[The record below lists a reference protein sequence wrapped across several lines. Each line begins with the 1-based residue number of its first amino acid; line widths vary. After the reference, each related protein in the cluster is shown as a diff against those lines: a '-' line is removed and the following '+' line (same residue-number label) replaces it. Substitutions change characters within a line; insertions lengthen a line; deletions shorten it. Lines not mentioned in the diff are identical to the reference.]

1 MPAETIWRDAGEI
14 DDLLDDIDDLPLDTA
29 SSIRT
34 RVSAIRAAARQIIDR
49 DPSPS
54 FTAPQPLTG
63 AETHDVREMLAA
75 HIGAGS
81 PAPLT
86 DAEIDHM
93 REILGDLRGAA
104 PLDAAEIYRVREM
117 LGEFYP
123 APSEEAE
130 DVGLPSLHH
139 IEDTVKH
146 WAEDDLRPLIDAVK
160 KQVDGIESD
169 VQGYVEAAV
178 KDDVLPAVGYG
189 MELVLRQFAAQVIP
203 VLSDLAKIWA
213 QAVPDSAQIKL
224 GWLLA
229 SWSDTSALKAAVQ
242 SGELVATLDQA
253 SADMSPTEAWQ
264 VIRLLAPDQVGI
276 DAEVQVPVV
285 DVGVGVQALWDLDDF
300 EAIAGDIVAGIKQ

>member
-1 MPAETIWRDAGEI
+1 MTDRDAPPTVGDPMPAETIWRDAGEI
-14 DDLLDDIDDLPLDTA
+14 AGLIEDLPGVPTDA
-29 SSIRT
+29 ANAIRM
-34 RVSAIRAAARQIIDR
+34 RVSAIRGAARQIIDR
-49 DPSPS
+49 D
-54 FTAPQPLTG
+54 

-86 DAEIDHM
+86 GAEIDQ
-93 REILGDLRGAA
+93 
-104 PLDAAEIYRVREM
+104 VREM

-123 APSEEAE
+123 PPGTDSPAAARHLA
-130 DVGLPSLHH
+130 LPSLHH

-189 MELVLRQFAAQVIP
+189 MELVLRQFATEVIP
-203 VLSDLAKIWA
+203 VLADLAKIWA

-285 DVGVGVQALWDLDDF
+285 DVGVGIQALWDLDDF
-300 EAIAGDIVAGIKQ
+300 EQIAGDIVAGIKQ